1 MKKIRLL
8 TLFLACAS
16 LAQAQIFTAGQ
27 TTGGLVTRTLSATA
41 ALCVQTSYYTPY
53 RLDVDNDGV
62 EDLQFQSAFTPL
74 TQGYQMDWSVKV
86 INPLVGI
93 PIDAGYAAE
102 YLFDDVVNANLITWV
117 GQSAGTT
124 LMGTYKV
131 GQTSGALGNWDLN
144 TSTEHYLPFRVQHSS
159 GTLYGWVAIAGPG
172 VTTSCAQMYIR
183 SVATTLPTPAFADV
197 SLAGASLTSTYDISP
212 DGTNC
217 PTSTQV
223 AYRLDLDR
231 DGVKDLRFYSSFQ
244 PASTAY
250 LITTRVQIL
259 NNQLKLMLDNNNLA
273 RFESGEAYSPTNS
286 TWSTDTAYIFG
297 QHNPSQY
304 TYTGNFNP
312 YEQPHDTYIAFKFN
326 TLTATGFS
334 HGWIRL
340 NLAASTTG
348 CNAIIVK
355 DYAWY
360 NPTVAVIATTTD
372 PSVRIFP
379 NPISNHFSI
388 TSDNAIHTIKITDI
402 CGRTILESSNQT
414 EIDAAAWATGLY
426 FIEINSAVGKTIGK
440 IVKE

>member
-1 MKKIRLL
+1 
-8 TLFLACAS
+8 
-16 LAQAQIFTAGQ
+16 
-27 TTGGLVTRTLSATA
+27 
-41 ALCVQTSYYTPY
+41 
-53 RLDVDNDGV
+53 
-62 EDLQFQSAFTPL
+62 
-74 TQGYQMDWSVKV
+74 
-86 INPLVGI
+86 
-93 PIDAGYAAE
+93 
-102 YLFDDVVNANLITWV
+102 
-117 GQSAGTT
+117 
-124 LMGTYKV
+124 MGTQKV
-131 GQTSGALGNWDLN
+131 GQVSTALGNWNLN
-144 TSTEHYLPFRVQHSS
+144 TGTEQYLPFRVQHPS

-172 VTTSCAQMYIR
+172 TTTGCAQMYIR
-183 SVATTLPTPAFADV
+183 SVATTPPSPAFADV
-197 SLAGASLTSTYDISP
+197 SLAGASLTSTYDINP

-273 RFESGEAYSPTNS
+273 RFEAGEAYSPTNS
-286 TWSTDTAYIFG
+286 TWSTDTAYIFA

-312 YEQPHDTYIAFKFN
+312 YEPPHDTYIAFKFN
-326 TLTATGFS
+326 TVTTTGFS

-340 NLAASTTG
+340 NVAASTTS

-360 NPTVAVIATTTD
+360 NPTVATIATTTD

-379 NPISNHFSI
+379 NPVRNYFTII
-388 TSDNAIHTIKITDI
+388 SDNAIRSIKITDI
-402 CGRTILESSNQT
+402 SGRTVLESHNQT
-414 EIDAAAWATGLY
+414 EIDATAWATGLY
-426 FIEINSAVGKTIGK
+426 FIEITSATGKTIGK